1 MKDKTRIGAPTKPA
15 DQIDSATQ
23 TREPLIDESQA
34 RRIMKELM
42 ELGIGMTGPAGMA
55 FSSLVQGDRMRRRA
69 QENYD
74 DAVMRKSKPKPIGIK
89 NGGAVMAGRG
99 NNFKGVR

>member
-1 MKDKTRIGAPTKPA
+1 MEDKTRTGVPTKPTDEIA
-15 DQIDSATQ
+15 SAIDTYHL
-23 TREPLIDESQA
+23 P

-69 QENYD
+69 RENYD

-89 NGGAVMAGRG
+89 NGGAVMSGRG